1 MVYFSTFSFL
11 VTPQIHSK
19 GSKCKAIEMPCVQN
33 MLACPC
39 VQNML
44 ACPWVQNMLACP
56 WVQNM
61 LDTHSIKSA
70 LTASRTR
77 LIGHKVHH

>member
-44 ACPWVQNMLACP
+44 ACPC
-56 WVQNM
+56 VQNM